1 MIENYKKLLRI
12 NLQFPYVFFVLQIYF
27 PSPLIKVQLLFTFTL
42 NNNPCQKDIESTLW
56 LHDCKLIDILLIES
70 SNVY

>member
-1 MIENYKKLLRI
+1 MIENYNEFLHFDP
-12 NLQFPYVFFVLQIYF
+12 QFKYVFFLIYF
-27 PSPLIKVQLLFTFTL
+27 FSFCLNKSATTLYIHIK
-42 NNNPCQKDIESTLW
+42 NNPCQKDIESTLW